1 MVRQHISMKQISQR
15 TFIRTTYQILVSPG
29 PLSIEAIYQIY
40 LDIYYLE
47 IDLINVACINIRW
60 VGSETPPAKFLL
72 RNSEYNLS
80 QPLFVRV
87 KIRVSSRKFAT
98 HSDLRPKVKNWN
110 KHEFEK
116 KIVNCSL
123 VHDKH
128 IVE

>member
-60 VGSETPPAKFLL
+60 VGSETPPANFLL

-80 QPLFVRV
+80 QPLFV
-87 KIRVSSRKFAT
+87 
-98 HSDLRPKVKNWN
+98 
-110 KHEFEK
+110 
-116 KIVNCSL
+116 
-123 VHDKH
+123 
-128 IVE
+128 